1 MGTTILLRTMI
12 CLRTRIL
19 SKSSSAAQPVVLK
32 HVPERTCIAC
42 HEVKPKRELVRL
54 VYSSEGVVEVDASG
68 RKPGRGAYL
77 CQSLE
82 CWHKGVNKGKLE
94 HALRGKI
101 NAENRARLMK
111 FGAGIKGGEGA
122 SSRMGGIS

>member
-1 MGTTILLRTMI
+1 LPGTTTLLRMRG
-12 CLRTRIL
+12 LK
-19 SKSSSAAQPVVLK
+19 KSISAAQPVVLK

-54 VYSSEGVVEVDASG
+54 VYSPEGVVEVDASG

-77 CQSLE
+77 CQSPE

-111 FGAGIKGGEGA
+111 FGATIRDSEGA
-122 SSRMGGIS
+122 SSRTGDIS

>member
-1 MGTTILLRTMI
+1 M
-12 CLRTRIL
+12 
-19 SKSSSAAQPVVLK
+19 SLK

-54 VYSSEGVVEVDASG
+54 VCSPMGVVEVDPSG

-77 CQSLE
+77 CQSPV

-101 NAENRARLMK
+101 GADNRAELMK
-111 FGAGIKGGEGA
+111 FGMATGGAETAPARTGEVN
-122 SSRMGGIS
+122 

>member
-1 MGTTILLRTMI
+1 MTIWLRTMI

-19 SKSSSAAQPVVLK
+19 SKSSGAVQPLMLK

-77 CQSLE
+77 CHSPE

-101 NAENRARLMK
+101 NSENRARLMK
-111 FGAGIKGGEGA
+111 LGATVMGGEGA
-122 SSRMGGIS
+122 SSRTGGIS

>member
-1 MGTTILLRTMI
+1 LLGTRILLRMRD
-12 CLRTRIL
+12 LK
-19 SKSSSAAQPVVLK
+19 KSIDTAKPVILK

-54 VYSSEGVVEVDASG
+54 VYSSEGIAEVDTSG

-77 CQSLE
+77 CQALE

-94 HALRGKI
+94 HALRGRI

-111 FGAGIKGGEGA
+111 FGAAIRGTEA
-122 SSRMGGIS
+122 ATARMGEIR

>member
-1 MGTTILLRTMI
+1 LK
-12 CLRTRIL
+12 
-19 SKSSSAAQPVVLK
+19 KSSNPAQPAILK

-54 VYSSEGVVEVDASG
+54 VCSPLGAVEVDASG

-77 CQSLE
+77 CQSPA
-82 CWHKGVNKGKLE
+82 CWNKGVNKGKLE

-101 NAENRARLMK
+101 DADSRAELMK
-111 FGAGIKGGEGA
+111 FGVATGGAEATPARTGEVN
-122 SSRMGGIS
+122 

>member
-1 MGTTILLRTMI
+1 MLGTTILLRI
-12 CLRTRIL
+12 RGLK
-19 SKSSSAAQPVVLK
+19 KSISAAQPVILK

-42 HEVKPKRELVRL
+42 HEVRPKRELVRL
-54 VYSSEGVVEVDASG
+54 VYSPEGVAEVDASG

-77 CQSLE
+77 CQSPD

-101 NAENRARLMK
+101 NAENRASLMK
-111 FGAGIKGGEGA
+111 FGATIRGVEG
-122 SSRMGGIS
+122 STGRTGDIS

>member
-1 MGTTILLRTMI
+1 MVRTTILLRTRV
-12 CLRTRIL
+12 LK
-19 SKSSSAAQPVVLK
+19 KSTSAAQPMMLR
-32 HVPERTCIAC
+32 HVPERTCVAC

-54 VYSSEGVVEVDASG
+54 VYSPEGVVEVDASG

-77 CQSLE
+77 CQSPE

-101 NAENRARLMK
+101 NAENRARLME
-111 FGAGIKGGEGA
+111 FGAAIRGGEGT
-122 SSRMGGIS
+122 SSRTGDIN

>member
-1 MGTTILLRTMI
+1 MRALK
-12 CLRTRIL
+12 
-19 SKSSSAAQPVVLK
+19 KSSNAAQSMTLK

-54 VYSSEGVVEVDASG
+54 VYRPDGEAEVDTSG

-77 CQSLE
+77 CQSPE
-82 CWHKGVNKGKLE
+82 CWQKGVNKGKLE
-94 HALRGKI
+94 HALRGRI

-111 FGAGIKGGEGA
+111 LGAAIRDTEAPTTRTGEV
-122 SSRMGGIS
+122 R

>member
-1 MGTTILLRTMI
+1 LAETKSLKKTSSVPQPLLP
-12 CLRTRIL
+12 
-19 SKSSSAAQPVVLK
+19 Q

-42 HEVKPKRELVRL
+42 REVRPKRDLVRL
-54 VYSSEGVVEVDASG
+54 VYSPDGVAEVDATG

-77 CQSLE
+77 CQSPE
-82 CWHKGVNKGKLE
+82 CWQKGVNKGKLE

-111 FGAGIKGGEGA
+111 FGASMRRVEGA
-122 SSRMGGIS
+122 SSRTGGIS

>member
-1 MGTTILLRTMI
+1 LPGMTTLLRMKG
-12 CLRTRIL
+12 LN
-19 SKSSSAAQPVVLK
+19 KSSNPAQPVILK

-54 VYSSEGVVEVDASG
+54 VYSPEGAVEVDASG

-77 CQSLE
+77 CQSPE

-111 FGAGIKGGEGA
+111 FGATIGGGEGA
-122 SSRMGGIS
+122 SSRTGDIS

>member
-1 MGTTILLRTMI
+1 LLGTRMLLRMRD
-12 CLRTRIL
+12 LK
-19 SKSSSAAQPVVLK
+19 KSISAAQPVILK

-54 VYSSEGVVEVDASG
+54 VYISEGIAEVDTSG

-77 CQSLE
+77 CQAPE

-94 HALRGKI
+94 HALRGSI

-111 FGAGIKGGEGA
+111 FGAAIRGTEA
-122 SSRMGGIS
+122 ATARMGEIR